1 VRVNMLASY
10 GRVQPGHVA
19 SGCAVPNRKGNGEG
33 GIRTRGTQWAHWFS
47 KPARSATPTPLRT
60 PAAPDPPQPR
70 RGRDRPHTGPIVAIQ
85 RPRSRQNRPRPTR
98 LDRSGEQDAAND
110 SESGCY
116 GWHARRTSYAAGRPL
131 ESRQLYVGRSRGTT
145 FPVETAPWDASS
157 KRGRPPPITVLRL
170 QLIHRRKRKIKQ
182 RTTVA
187 HKVT

>member
-1 VRVNMLASY
+1 MLASY
-10 GRVQPGHVA
+10 SRVQPGHVA
-19 SGCAVPNRKGNGEG
+19 SGCAVPNRK
-33 GIRTRGTQWAHWFS
+33 RKRRGRDSNPRYPKAHWFS
-47 KPARSATPTPLRT
+47 KPARSAAPTPLRT
-60 PAAPDPPQPR
+60 PADPDPPQPR
-70 RGRDRPHTGPIVAIQ
+70 RDRDRPHTGPIVAT
-85 RPRSRQNRPRPTR
+85 RPARSSQNRPRPTR

-182 RTTVA
+182 
-187 HKVT
+187 